1 MYAFQ
6 TSPGTHRLAEQR
18 GRLEAN
24 EASAMCA
31 AHHGHCRT
39 CANRTPAASG
49 HA

>member
-6 TSPGTHRLAEQR
+6 TSPGKHRLAEQR
-18 GRLEAN
+18 GCLEAN

-31 AHHGHCRT
+31 VYHGHCRT
-39 CANRTPAASG
+39 CAHRTPATSV